1 LLCYSPTPQRTADE
15 LKVKSKQY
23 IENLEWQDIKTLLR
37 YSSNPQQIINLLLL
51 NKLFVVRLN
60 LKGVEYLLRYSEN
73 PKPTHNIIT
82 RLRADLIS
90 N

>member
-1 LLCYSPTPQRTADE
+1 MLKIRITLALLFSNPSRTADE

-60 LKGVEYLLRYSEN
+60 LKEL
-73 PKPTHNIIT
+73 NIYFVT
-82 RLRADLIS
+82 QKTQNLHTTL
-90 N
+90 